1 MSAPAR
7 KPATYDD
14 LIALPEHLVGEIV
27 DGELFA
33 SPRPASRHAR
43 AASVLG
49 AVVGGPF
56 DLDPH
61 GPGGWWIV
69 DEPEL
74 HLGTAVLVPDLA
86 GWRRERMP
94 AFPDVAFFE
103 LAPDW
108 VCEVVSPGTARLDR
122 VRKLPIYARQGVAH
136 VWLVDPRA
144 HTVEVFRLQEAQW
157 LLVAT
162 FGEGDKMRA
171 EPFAAVE
178 IPLASLWIADAPAAG
193 P

>member
-7 KPATYDD
+7 RPASYDD

-33 SPRPASRHAR
+33 SPRPASRHTHAS
-43 AASVLG
+43 SVLTM
-49 AVVGGPF
+49 AIGGPF
-56 DLDPH
+56 HFDPH
-61 GPGGWWIV
+61 GPGGWWIM

-74 HLGTAVLVPDLA
+74 HFGANVLVPDLA

-94 AFPDVAFFE
+94 VFPDVAFFE

-108 VCEVVSPGTARLDR
+108 VCEVVSPATARLDR
-122 VRKLPIYARQGVAH
+122 VRKLPIYAREGVANL
-136 VWLVDPRA
+136 WLVDPRA
-144 HTVEVFRLQEAQW
+144 HTVEVLRLQDAHW

-162 FGEGDKMRA
+162 FGEDDKMRA

-178 IPLASLWIADAPAAG
+178 VPLASLWIPDAPNPG
-193 P
+193 